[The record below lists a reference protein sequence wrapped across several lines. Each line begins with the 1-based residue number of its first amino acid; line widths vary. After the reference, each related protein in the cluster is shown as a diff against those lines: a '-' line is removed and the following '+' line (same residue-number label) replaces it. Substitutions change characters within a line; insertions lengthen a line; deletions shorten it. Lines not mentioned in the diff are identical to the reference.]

1 MEFLLNAEQ
10 QDIIKAAREF
20 AQGEFTDRAFEF
32 DRDETFDQDLWRQ
45 AAELGFVGT
54 FIPEE
59 CGGPGFG
66 FLEFCLV
73 NEEFW
78 AVDPG
83 ISQAITSTTFGSEML
98 LLYGTEDQKQ
108 TWLPPICA
116 GEKIIAC
123 AITEPDAGSDVTQA
137 TTTAVREGDEWVLNG
152 SKIFITNGTL
162 ADYVIMFCLTDPD
175 NYDRHRRFSAILVE
189 TDQPGYQATKL
200 KGKLG
205 IRASD
210 TAEISL
216 SDARAP
222 ADHLIGQEG
231 QGFYQIMGFLN
242 RTRLHICAQA
252 VGLARGCLER
262 CLKHAKSRVQFGQ
275 PLAAFQA
282 TQLKLAE
289 MATSVEAAR
298 LMYQKAAW
306 LTDQGTPDHA
316 LTAMAKWF
324 AARNAVIAADEA
336 VLLHGGYGYL
346 AETDVQRFYRDAKI
360 LEIYEGTREMEKLI
374 VAREILGR
382 F

>member
-1 MEFLLNAEQ
+1 MEFALNAEQ

-20 AQGEFTDRAFEF
+20 AQGEFSERAYDF
-32 DRDETFDQDLWRQ
+32 DHDEKFDLDLWRQ
-45 AAELGFVGT
+45 ACELGFVGM
-54 FIPEE
+54 FVPEE
-59 CGGPGFG
+59 YGGPGFG
-66 FLEFCLV
+66 FLEFCLT

-83 ISQAITSTTFGSEML
+83 ISQAIMSTTFGSEVV
-98 LLYGTEDQKQ
+98 LLYGSEEQKHRY
-108 TWLPPICA
+108 LAPLCA
-116 GEKIIAC
+116 GEEIIAC

-137 TTTAVREGDEWVLNG
+137 KTTAVREGDEWVING
-152 SKIFITNGTL
+152 SKIFITNGTQ
-162 ADYVIMFCLTDPD
+162 AANAVIFCQTDPD
-175 NYDRHRRFSAILVE
+175 NPDRHNRYSTIVVDTAQE
-189 TDQPGYQATKL
+189 GYQATPL

-216 SDARAP
+216 NNVRAP
-222 ADHLIGQEG
+222 LANLVGQEG
-231 QGFYQIMGFLN
+231 QGFYQVMGFLN
-242 RTRLHICAQA
+242 RTRLHICAQG

-262 CLKHAKSRVQFGQ
+262 CLTHAKQRVQFGQ

-282 TQLKLAE
+282 TQIKLAE
-289 MATSVEAAR
+289 MATHIEASR

-324 AARNAVIAADEA
+324 SARSAVVAADEA

-360 LEIYEGTREMEKLI
+360 LEIYEGTREMEKII